1 MLSFY
6 IMVFMAASKI
16 LLTLNL
22 DGKGKIIENSTYYVL
37 IIFFPIIGLPM
48 ARLFIIRNGRNKHKA
63 IQTFADI
70 IEEPPSFFY
79 KDLKDAFSVWNN
91 EALLKVYI

>member
-1 MLSFY
+1 
-6 IMVFMAASKI
+6 MATTKNYSN
-16 LLTLNL
+16 LNL
-22 DGKGKIIENSTYYVL
+22 DGEGKIIEESTYYVL

-63 IQTFADI
+63 IQTFANI